1 MRLGEEQIMK
11 VARRTD
17 FGVYLRD
24 INDFHK
30 NDEDAAEVL
39 LPRNQIK
46 EVLREVD
53 EISVF
58 IYKDSEDRLIATR
71 ITPLIKLGEIGRLT
85 VNQVTN
91 VGAFLNWGLPKDLL
105 LPFAEQVVRVKEGD
119 EILVAMYI
127 DNSDRLCATM
137 KIYDYLST
145 DSPYKKDDEVSGTV
159 YEIIDS
165 FGAYVAVDDKYSA
178 MVPKKELVKKLKVGD
193 KVTARVTEIKED
205 GKIDL
210 SLRKKS
216 YEQMDDDATVIM
228 KKLNENNGELPF
240 SDKSDAEAIKENF
253 GMSKAA
259 FKRAIGRLY
268 KEHKIIIEPDNIKSV
283 G

>member
-1 MRLGEEQIMK
+1 M
-11 VARRTD
+11 
-17 FGVYLRD
+17 
-24 INDFHK
+24 
-30 NDEDAAEVL
+30 
-39 LPRNQIK
+39 
-46 EVLREVD
+46 
-53 EISVF
+53 
-58 IYKDSEDRLIATR
+58 
-71 ITPLIKLGEIGRLT
+71 T

-210 SLRKKS
+210 S
-216 YEQMDDDATVIM
+216 
-228 KKLNENNGELPF
+228 
-240 SDKSDAEAIKENF
+240 IK
-253 GMSKAA
+253 
-259 FKRAIGRLY
+259 R
-268 KEHKIIIEPDNIKSV
+268 
-283 G
+283 